1 MTAPRFR
8 STAGISAR
16 PRLATPAIDRA
27 TFVLFGVGTERYA
40 VAVER
45 VERVLRRTAA
55 RETADRSP
63 VESIMYSGQ
72 TVRLVHL
79 HSVLGGEQDNAA
91 QHAAHDASD
100 DAPNAGPADASDR
113 ILIFLVEDCWVA
125 AAVDAVFEVATIDA
139 AIVEPISAERAVGDA
154 GETRH
159 CPPGARGYF
168 QRQGHTVVV
177 LDVTRV
183 MRMVYASA
191 AYATSNATSNA
202 VSTASAAV
210 DSARRDA

>member
-8 STAGISAR
+8 STAGMSAR
-16 PRLATPAIDRA
+16 PRLATPTIDRA

-45 VERVLRRTAA
+45 VERVLRRTAT

-63 VESIMYSGQ
+63 VESITYGGQ
-72 TVRLVHL
+72 SVRLVRL
-79 HSVLGGEQDNAA
+79 HAVLGGEP
-91 QHAAHDASD
+91 D
-100 DAPNAGPADASDR
+100 DARDAGSAALSDR
-113 ILIFLVEDCWVA
+113 IVIFLVEDCWVA
-125 AAVDAVFEVATIDA
+125 AIVDAVFEVATIDA
-139 AIVEPISAERAVGDA
+139 AIVEPVVAERGEGES

-191 AYATSNATSNA
+191 AYAPSNATSA
-202 VSTASAAV
+202 ASAAV
-210 DSARRDA
+210 DAARRDA

>member
-16 PRLATPAIDRA
+16 PRLATPTIDRA

-55 RETADRSP
+55 RETADSSP
-63 VESIMYSGQ
+63 VESITYGGQ
-72 TVRLVHL
+72 SVRLVHL
-79 HSVLGGEQDNAA
+79 HSVLGGEADDVRDAGSAA
-91 QHAAHDASD
+91 LS
-100 DAPNAGPADASDR
+100 NR
-113 ILIFLVEDCWVA
+113 IVIFLVEDCWVA

-139 AIVEPISAERAVGDA
+139 AIVEPISAERGEGDA

-191 AYATSNATSNA
+191 AYATVNATSNA
-202 VSTASAAV
+202 ASTASAAV
-210 DSARRDA
+210 DAARRDA